1 MNAPAGA
8 APPAPTPEQLAIADA
23 GFEPVPL
30 AMDPESHILQTPVP
44 GLDLTILNALI
55 RSLKALPPNVPFPP
69 PPNVVPPQ
77 RSMAINQ
84 AKEQGNAAFRKQ
96 DWAEAIRMYTLSV
109 DVAASRPL
117 WEANQIARDELT
129 LCLANRSAAFAA
141 CGDYI
146 GALCDAD
153 AVVKLKKP
161 WSKGHYRKG
170 KALQGLQ
177 RFQEAR
183 HSFEFGL
190 QFDPD
195 NAVRIS
201 IVPLSFLLALCP
213 ADSWLVTFL
222 HNTQDLKNAI
232 AQLPTKADQL

>member
-1 MNAPAGA
+1 MAQPG
-8 APPAPTPEQLAIADA
+8 PPAPTEEQLAITDA
-23 GFEPVPL
+23 NFQPVPL
-30 AMDPESHILQTPVP
+30 ALDASGVLHTPVP

-55 RSLKALPPNVPFPP
+55 RSVRGLPPNVPFPP
-69 PPNVVPPQ
+69 PPNIVPPQ

-96 DWAEAIRMYTLSV
+96 NWAEAVRMYTLAV

-117 WEANQIARDELT
+117 WEPNQVARDELS
-129 LCLANRSAAFAA
+129 LCLANRSAAFYG

-146 GALCDAD
+146 GALCDAE

-170 KALQGLQ
+170 KALAALN
-177 RFQEAR
+177 RFPEAR
-183 HSFEFGL
+183 DAFELGL

-195 NAVRIS
+195 NG
-201 IVPLSFLLALCP
+201 
-213 ADSWLVTFL
+213 
-222 HNTQDLKNAI
+222 DLKQAI
-232 AQLPTKADQL
+232 NDLPTGIATN